1 MPNRPH
7 VFAWCEI
14 PVLDFARA
22 RTFYEALL
30 GHPIEVMTMGPST
43 MGFLSSDPDQVSGA
57 IVHGDG
63 TAPSQSGTLVYF
75 NGGEDL
81 SAMLAR
87 VEPAGGTVSVPKTE
101 IGNGFGF
108 FALFTDSEGNRLGLH
123 SMG

>member
-22 RTFYEALL
+22 KAFYEALL
-30 GHPIEVMTMGPST
+30 DHPIEVMTMGPST
-43 MGFLSSDPDQVSGA
+43 MGFLSSDPEQVSGA
-57 IVHGDG
+57 IVHGEG
-63 TAPSQSGTLVYF
+63 IAPSQSGTLVYF
-75 NGGEDL
+75 NGGDDL

-87 VEPAGGTVSVPKTE
+87 VEPAGGTVSMPKTE

-108 FALFTDSEGNRLGLH
+108 FALFIDTEGNRLGLH